1 MQKSTDAGK
10 EGYKK
15 GGSRKGGRQEM
26 IDARNE
32 RRRKGGMHER
42 RRARLPNYNMMSI
55 CVPV

>member
-1 MQKSTDAGK
+1 
-10 EGYKK
+10 
-15 GGSRKGGRQEM
+15 M
-26 IDARNE
+26 IVARNE